1 MLVNTQLRQNKI
13 RSSWWWKKTIK
24 KGTGNARAGSRRS
37 PLWVGGGYFRTK
49 PYCFKKVNK
58 KKKISYFIGFIFKK
72 KDLFSL
78 TKILSNL
85 M

>member
-13 RSSWWWKKTIK
+13 RVRGGGNQK

-49 PYCFKKVNK
+49 TTYCFKKVNK
-58 KKKISYFIGFIFKK
+58 KKE
-72 KDLFSL
+72 D
-78 TKILSNL
+78 
-85 M
+85 